1 MSSIRRETVSGVKWQ
16 LLQKLTLEPVQLA
29 YGMVLAR
36 FVGPEEMG
44 ILGLTAVFFALAS
57 SLADAGFGQ
66 ALIRKI
72 DRTETDINTMFWFNL
87 GMSFLV
93 CLALFLAA
101 PWFAAFY
108 HQPALVWLTRISA
121 VMMFLNS
128 TAGVH
133 WTLYTCRR
141 DFKTPA
147 IVRSAATLV
156 GMPVCLVLA
165 WQGFSYWAIVIQGV
179 VVGLLNLTVV
189 WKISPWKPRFVFSGR
204 SFRDLF
210 GFGSKLALS
219 GVLWVFYNHLR
230 TFIIGKFYTP
240 ADLGLY
246 SRGGH
251 LAGVVPNTLGGMLE
265 SVSYPVMST
274 IQNDDVRLREV
285 YRKYI
290 KVSTMVICWAVFL
303 VAALGQPFT
312 YVMYGEKWQ
321 GCVVYLQL
329 FCFSCCV
336 GHISGI
342 NLSLLKVKGRSDLI
356 LGLEFVKRIIS
367 IAMAVY
373 AATISVE
380 AICWASII
388 YTQFAI
394 FINCHYTAKIINLS
408 WWQQQKDYLPYVL
421 LSGLCVLPAYGIARL
436 PLPPLLQLF
445 AGGMVSFALYLGCLH
460 AMRDG
465 AFREL
470 LVTLGQNPKVQ
481 RIGVLRRFVEY
492 ELRRMPG

>member
-1 MSSIRRETVSGVKWQ
+1 MSCIRKETASGVKWQ
-16 LLQKLTLEPVQLA
+16 LLQRLTLEPVLLVYA
-29 YGMVLAR
+29 MVLAR
-36 FVGPEEMG
+36 FVGPNEMG
-44 ILGLTAVFFALAS
+44 ILELTAVFFALAS
-57 SLADAGFGQ
+57 SLADAGFAQ
-66 ALIRKI
+66 ALIRKT
-72 DRTETDINTMFWFNL
+72 DRTEADINTMFWFNL
-87 GMSFLV
+87 GMNFLV

-101 PWFAAFY
+101 PWFADFY
-108 HQPALVWLTRISA
+108 HQTALVWLTRISA

-128 TAGVH
+128 TVGVH

-147 IVRSAATLV
+147 IVRCATTLV
-156 GMPVCLVLA
+156 GIPVCLVLA
-165 WQGFSYWAIVIQGV
+165 WQGYSYWAVVFQGV

-189 WKISPWKPRFVFSGR
+189 WIISPWKPRLVFSCA
-204 SFRDLF
+204 SFRELF

-219 GVLWVFYNHLR
+219 GVLWVLYSNLR

-240 ADLGLY
+240 ADLGMY
-246 SRGGH
+246 SRGGR
-251 LAGVVPNTLGGMLE
+251 LASVVPNTLGGILE

-274 IQNDDVRLREV
+274 IQDDDVRLREV

-290 KVSTMVICWAVFL
+290 KVSTMAICWGVFL
-303 VAALGQPFT
+303 IAAMGEPLT
-312 YVMYGEKWQ
+312 YIMYGRKWL
-321 GCVVYLQL
+321 GCVVFLQL

-356 LGLEFVKRIIS
+356 LGLEFIKRIIS

-394 FINCHYTAKIINLS
+394 FINCHYTTKLINLS

-421 LSGLCVLPAYGIARL
+421 VSGLCVLPAYLITMLPIA
-436 PLPPLLQLF
+436 PFLQLVT
-445 AGGMVSFALYLGCLH
+445 GGTVAFALYLSYLH
-460 AMRDG
+460 VKRDI

-470 LVTLGQNPKVQ
+470 LVTMGQNIYVQ
-481 RIGVLRRFVEY
+481 RVGLLRRFVEY
-492 ELRRMPG
+492 ELKRMPG